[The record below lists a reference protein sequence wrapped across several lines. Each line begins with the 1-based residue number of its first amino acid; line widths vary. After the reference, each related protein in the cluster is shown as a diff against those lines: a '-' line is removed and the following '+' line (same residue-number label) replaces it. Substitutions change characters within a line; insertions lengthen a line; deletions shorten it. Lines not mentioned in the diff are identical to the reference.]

1 MLNINTNY
9 AASFAGNAAKSASQ
23 GLNSAMEKLST
34 GSRINYAKDDAAGQA
49 IATRLTAEIGG
60 LAMASRNAAD
70 AQSMLDTAEGG
81 MQETHNVLL
90 RMRELAVQSA
100 NGTLTD
106 NDRVHSNAEFKQLQ
120 AEIDRI
126 SVNTQWAG
134 QNLLTGVSLSFQ
146 VGEGA
151 GQKIDVTI
159 GDIDTFQPSNTSGS
173 TVFYGVTGTSTTTT
187 ANASANT
194 GYALSA
200 DATTAAVVTTD
211 AAHGFVTGD
220 IVHADLD
227 NAESGAFGL
236 ADGAGYTV
244 TKLSDTTFS
253 LTNYD
258 ANGVGT
264 AVINDGTGEA
274 VNSADITFTK
284 LDKTGVDTA
293 SNAQTAIS
301 AVDYAIAYVSKERGA
316 LGAVSNRLT
325 STMNNLDQVNVNLTA
340 SKGRIEDADF
350 AAETGNLAKG
360 QILQQA
366 ATAMLAQANASKQ
379 QVLTLIR

>member
-81 MQETHNVLL
+81 MQETHTILL

-106 NDRVHSNAEFKQLQ
+106 NDRDHTDAEFQQLEE
-120 AEIDRI
+120 EIKRI
-126 SVNTQWAG
+126 SDNTKWAG
-134 QNLLTGVSLSFQ
+134 QGLIDGTAASGISFQ
-146 VGEGA
+146 IGEGA
-151 GQKIDVTI
+151 SQTI
-159 GDIDTFQPSNTSGS
+159 
-173 TVFYGVTGTSTTTT
+173 TVSI
-187 ANASANT
+187 ADMAASA
-194 GYALSA
+194 A
-200 DATTAAVVTTD
+200 
-211 AAHGFVTGD
+211 
-220 IVHADLD
+220 
-227 NAESGAFGL
+227 GL
-236 ADGAGYTV
+236 ALD
-244 TKLSDTTFS
+244 DDS
-253 LTNYD
+253 LQ
-258 ANGVGT
+258 
-264 AVINDGTGEA
+264 
-274 VNSADITFTK
+274 
-284 LDKTGVDTA
+284 TA
-293 SNAQTAIS
+293 SAAQTAIG
-301 AVDYAIAYVSKERGA
+301 ALDTAIANVSTQRGV
-316 LGAVSNRLT
+316 LGAASNRLT
-325 STMNNLDQVNVNLTA
+325 STMNNLDQVNINLSN

>member
-1 MLNINTNY
+1 MISINTNY
-9 AASFAGNAAKSASQ
+9 GGIFAAKASSQ
-23 GLNSAMEKLST
+23 SQATVDSAMEKLST
-34 GSRINYAKDDAAGQA
+34 GKRINFARDDAAGQA
-49 IATRLTAEIGG
+49 IATRLTAEIDG

-81 MQETHNVLL
+81 MQETHTILL

-159 GDIDTFQPSNTSGS
+159 GDIDTLQPSNTSGS
-173 TVFYGVTGTSTTTT
+173 TTFYGVAGTTNSSSLTQLSV
-187 ANASANT
+187 AAGGSNVGFDVSENATDPAV
-194 GYALSA
+194 
-200 DATTAAVVTTD
+200 ATKTN
-211 AAHGFVTGD
+211 HGLVTGD
-220 IVHADLD
+220 IVIADLND
-227 NAESGAFGL
+227 SETATWITENAA
-236 ADGAGYTV
+236 YTV
-244 TKLSDTTFS
+244 TRIDDNNFS
-253 LTNYD
+253 LTAYD
-258 ANGVGT
+258 ANGAGKD
-264 AVINDGTGEA
+264 VINFGA
-274 VNSADITFTK
+274 AANSHAISFTK
-284 LDKTGVDTA
+284 LDKIGVDSA

-325 STMNNLDQVNVNLTA
+325 STMNNLDQVSVNLSA

-350 AAETGNLAKG
+350 AAETGNLAKKSDF
-360 QILQQA
+360 
-366 ATAMLAQANASKQ
+366 ATSRYRNDSTSERQ
-379 QVLTLIR
+379 

>member
-81 MQETHNVLL
+81 MQETHTILL

-159 GDIDTFQPSNTSGS
+159 GDIDTLQPSNTSG
-173 TVFYGVTGTSTTTT
+173 TTTFYGVAGTTNSSSLTQLNVAAGGFDVS
-187 ANASANT
+187 ANATDRAV
-194 GYALSA
+194 
-200 DATTAAVVTTD
+200 ATSNS
-211 AAHGFVTGD
+211 HGLETGD
-220 IVHADLD
+220 IVIADLND
-227 NAESGAFGL
+227 AETATWIAENAA
-236 ADGAGYTV
+236 YTV
-244 TKLSDTTFS
+244 TKIDANTFS
-253 LTNYD
+253 LTAYD
-258 ANGVGT
+258 ANGAGQD
-264 AVINDGTGEA
+264 VINFGAAD
-274 VNSADITFTK
+274 NSHAISFTK
-284 LDKTGVDTA
+284 LDKIGVDSA

-301 AVDYAIAYVSKERGA
+301 AVDYAIAYVSTERGK

-325 STMNNLDQVNVNLTA
+325 STMNNLDQVSVNLSA

-350 AAETGNLAKG
+350 AAETGNLAKN

-366 ATAMLAQANASKQ
+366 ATAMLAQANASKSS
-379 QVLTLIR
+379 VLTLIRG